1 MLTTCRTWTSMATTG
16 SVSPTWWRLSVGVFV
31 GSLARNQ
38 LVQHRIGARSPA
50 REEPGSRTC
59 DVTSQNTFTCIS
71 SNHHDRYTLLLILAR
86 FHHSRRRWILRTKRR
101 TPMTRNHLP
110 QFARRIRARRDARRL
125 QLRVE
130 TLESRAVP
138 TASPYLVPTNPAVTT
153 RAILTVG

>member
-59 DVTSQNTFTCIS
+59 DVTSQSTFTCIS
-71 SNHHDRYTLLLILAR
+71 SNHHDHYTFLLILAP
-86 FHHSRRRWILRTKRR
+86 FPDSRRRWILAPGGAPHDPEPSISICARKAFPGGCSATSAPRR
-101 TPMTRNHLP
+101 NP
-110 QFARRIRARRDARRL
+110 RIS
-125 QLRVE
+125 
-130 TLESRAVP
+130 SR
-138 TASPYLVPTNPAVTT
+138 SD
-153 RAILTVG
+153 G